1 MNDRK
6 SLLKN
11 FTFFVAI
18 GTETAILLA
27 IGSYLL
33 LGALL

>member
-1 MNDRK
+1 MNEQK
-6 SLLKN
+6 NLFKN
-11 FTFFVAI
+11 FTFFVSV
-18 GTETAILLA
+18 GTISAILLA